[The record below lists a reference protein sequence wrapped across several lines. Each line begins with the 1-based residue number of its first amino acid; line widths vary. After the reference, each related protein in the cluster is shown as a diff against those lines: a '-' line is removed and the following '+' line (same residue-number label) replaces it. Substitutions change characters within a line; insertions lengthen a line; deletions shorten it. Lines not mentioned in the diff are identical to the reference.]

1 MCPDTTIYAGGLE
14 GCIVTVDYICVL
26 ILLYMCPHCFMSPAT
41 TIQVSYAAG
50 KKGAGGGA

>member
-26 ILLYMCPHCFMSPAT
+26 NTAIY
-41 TIQVSYAAG
+41 VS
-50 KKGAGGGA
+50 